1 MYHGIAVILDTRLLT
16 RGTKGGNIIKAL
28 EHIQESQFLNAQH
41 DQRGLMAS
49 ATLFESASFERLG
62 QYAKVLAFHL
72 GFMFIYFLVF
82 VLTLNQGQSRLGY
95 RICESV
101 ALLPASH
108 VPLSDYV
115 RAVCRLSH
123 MLAQM
128 GHYDSAKRI
137 LEEMEPRGIKGVVKL
152 EERIAAFKALVD
164 LKRLIHR

>member
-1 MYHGIAVILDTRLLT
+1 M
-16 RGTKGGNIIKAL
+16 KGGNIIKAL
-28 EHIQESQFLNAQH
+28 EHILESQFLNVQH
-41 DQRGLMAS
+41 DQRGLLAS

-62 QYAKVLAFHL
+62 THANILALHITYLSISFT
-72 GFMFIYFLVF
+72 IF
-82 VLTLNQGQSRLGY
+82 VLTVNEGQSRLGY

-101 ALLPASH
+101 AMLPASH

-152 EERIAAFKALVD
+152 EERISAFTALVD